1 MNPLDTILAIDPS
14 IGWAIVGVVLL
25 IAEIFLTSSFFIP
38 FSVAAF
44 IVVAL
49 TFFKLLPMGILWQGL
64 VFAILG
70 VSLIPLCR
78 KLLAKF
84 ISATPDINQY

>member
-1 MNPLDTILAIDPS
+1 M
-14 IGWAIVGVVLL
+14 GVVLL
-25 IAEIFLTSSFFIP
+25 IAEILLSNSFFIP
-38 FSVAAF
+38 FSLAAF

-49 TFFKLLPMGILWQGL
+49 IFFKLLPMGILWQGL

>member
-1 MNPLDTILAIDPS
+1 MNLLDTIMAVNPS
-14 IGWAIVGVVLL
+14 IGWAILGVVLL
-25 IAEIFLTSSFFIP
+25 IAEILLTNSFFIP

-70 VSLIPLCR
+70 VSLIPLSR
-78 KLLAKF
+78 KLLAK
-84 ISATPDINQY
+84 ISSETPDINQY